1 MVDRQTRSDR
11 EQDFIRGKAVAQLQ
25 LTHEGVREFEPL
37 GELKT
42 ALRAAEVPQ
51 EVTEQAFHDCNAKV
65 PQARRGVNRE
75 SGRNATVQAAAPIA
89 SPAGLVSGD
98 PRTENPSMT
107 APDPIRA
114 SFEEAA
120 QTLRSFL
127 ESSQCLAGVQHF
139 ADAAADALSRG
150 GLLMS
155 CGNGGSMCDAMH
167 FAEEWTGRFRGNRKA
182 LAAVAFADPSQLTCI
197 ANDFGFDEV
206 FARQVEALGKPGDLL
221 VAISTSGNS
230 PNILRACEVAKA
242 RGVKTVGLLGK
253 GGGQLQSRVDIPIV
267 VPLAQT
273 SDRIQE
279 VHIKVLHIV
288 IEAVERRMFP
298 TNYATRA

>member
-1 MVDRQTRSDR
+1 
-11 EQDFIRGKAVAQLQ
+11 
-25 LTHEGVREFEPL
+25 
-37 GELKT
+37 
-42 ALRAAEVPQ
+42 
-51 EVTEQAFHDCNAKV
+51 
-65 PQARRGVNRE
+65 
-75 SGRNATVQAAAPIA
+75 
-89 SPAGLVSGD
+89 
-98 PRTENPSMT
+98 MT

-120 QTLRSFL
+120 QTLRAFL
-127 ESSQCLAGVQHF
+127 DSPLGLKGVHRF
-139 ADAAADALSRG
+139 AEAAAQTLGRG

-167 FAEEWTGRFRGNRKA
+167 FAEEWTGRFRNDRKA
-182 LAAVAFADPSQLTCI
+182 LAAVAFADPSQLSCI

-206 FARQVEALGKPGDLL
+206 FARQVEALGKSGDLL

-230 PNILRACEVAKA
+230 PNILRACEVARA
-242 RGVKTVGLLGK
+242 RGVTTVGLLGK
-253 GGGQLQSRVDIPIV
+253 GGGQLKDRVDIPIV

-288 IEAVERRMFP
+288 IEAVERRLFP
-298 TNYATRA
+298 ANYP

>member
-1 MVDRQTRSDR
+1 MSRPD
-11 EQDFIRGKAVAQLQ
+11 
-25 LTHEGVREFEPL
+25 
-37 GELKT
+37 
-42 ALRAAEVPQ
+42 
-51 EVTEQAFHDCNAKV
+51 
-65 PQARRGVNRE
+65 PQAKHPDDARF
-75 SGRNATVQAAAPIA
+75 
-89 SPAGLVSGD
+89 
-98 PRTENPSMT
+98 
-107 APDPIRA
+107 DPIRA

-120 QTLRSFL
+120 QTLRAFL
-127 ESSQCLAGVQHF
+127 DQAQGLAGVNAF
-139 ADAAADALSRG
+139 ADAAASTLSRG

-182 LAAVAFADPSQLTCI
+182 LPAVAFGDPSQLTCI

-230 PNILRACEVAKA
+230 PNILRACEAAKA
-242 RGVKTVGLLGK
+242 RGVRTVGLLGK
-253 GGGQLQSRVDIPIV
+253 GGGQLLDKVDIAIV
-267 VPLAQT
+267 VPLATT

-298 TNYATRA
+298 ANYAPAR